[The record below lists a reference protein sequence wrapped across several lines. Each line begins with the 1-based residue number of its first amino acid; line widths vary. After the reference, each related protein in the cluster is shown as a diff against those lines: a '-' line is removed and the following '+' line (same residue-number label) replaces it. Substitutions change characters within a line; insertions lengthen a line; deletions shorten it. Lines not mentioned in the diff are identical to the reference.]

1 MFKFKLKG
9 SENQSPAISTS
20 FMGAGA
26 VFTGNLECQGDIRI
40 DGTIKGNVR
49 CMSKIVLGPE
59 GVIEGDVF
67 TREADIM
74 GRVDGRVWTNE
85 LLYMR
90 NNATVNG
97 DILASKLMIDPTASF
112 NGQCK
117 MGANIV
123 DLNTGNLSLALNG

>member
-9 SENQSPAISTS
+9 SKNQSPAISTS
-20 FMGAGA
+20 FIGAGA